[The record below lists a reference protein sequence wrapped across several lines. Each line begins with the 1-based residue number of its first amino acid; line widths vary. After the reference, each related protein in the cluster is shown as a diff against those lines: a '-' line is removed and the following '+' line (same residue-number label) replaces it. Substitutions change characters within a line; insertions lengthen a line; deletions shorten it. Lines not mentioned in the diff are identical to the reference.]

1 MDYMNQMKIKIELN
15 LGHEQYF
22 LLPGPA
28 PDLSLLLEAGQFP
41 ALSLRN
47 SSPTPLCPAS
57 IDDTMIH
64 IYSFVISPIL
74 IQYFSDKAK
83 YCSYCNLL
91 FPKNLYIRDF
101 CCFDYS
107 IAAVTSR
114 YL

>member
-1 MDYMNQMKIKIELN
+1 MDYMNQMKIKIELNLN

-57 IDDTMIH
+57 IDDTYLH
-64 IYSFVISPIL
+64 ICPVLFHILSSFSGKTEARSK
-74 IQYFSDKAK
+74 QKQKRKQTNTEESGFW
-83 YCSYCNLL
+83 
-91 FPKNLYIRDF
+91 
-101 CCFDYS
+101 
-107 IAAVTSR
+107 IAIKCR
-114 YL
+114 RN

>member
-57 IDDTMIH
+57 IDDTYLTSTNPYI
-64 IYSFVISPIL
+64 IL
-74 IQYFSDKAK
+74 IFWKDRSKQKQKRKQTNTVESGFW
-83 YCSYCNLL
+83 
-91 FPKNLYIRDF
+91 
-101 CCFDYS
+101 
-107 IAAVTSR
+107 IAIKCR
-114 YL
+114 RN